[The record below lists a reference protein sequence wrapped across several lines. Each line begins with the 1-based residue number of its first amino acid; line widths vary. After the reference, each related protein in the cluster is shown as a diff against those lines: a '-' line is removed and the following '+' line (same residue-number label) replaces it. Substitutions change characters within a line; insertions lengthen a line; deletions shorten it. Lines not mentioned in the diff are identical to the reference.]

1 MLLPNEG
8 ITLLLKHSSSIKN
21 IFHFDFNEQNH
32 FISLSD
38 EGEIIEWFFNIETL
52 QISQIS
58 KFHLKRPNNELLLE
72 KKHKIQELK
81 KGKYYK
87 ITEVIQFENYI
98 VVGYSDGI
106 ILVYQVSKKQNTL
119 KNKDT
124 KENKSSK
131 SNKII
136 MSDKKENED
145 EAGKEQN
152 KEEKNSEEN
161 ESEENEENEEK
172 EEKEEKSLN
181 LEEDKNGT
189 EGDLNLGGD
198 QGEEEPTGDDKNIK
212 DKNEEINLEYYNY
225 FSLYYVLLGHL
236 QDISALCYI
245 PEKKLLVSSSDDQT
259 VKIFDFETGHL
270 KYYFKLD
277 FIVNKI
283 LYQSTGRNKDS
294 PNIVLTLLSNDPV
307 KAIINL
313 SSNPI
318 TFAHY
323 FFKFNSLIQLEKI
336 NDKYYGLNKNNIV
349 ILDKNLNLEG
359 TFISLNSAD
368 FKYFYKYKNDYLIA
382 DNENNIKIVELINKK
397 KEEPK
402 NKNKKNEKKKPN
414 KGKKDEKEEEEEK
427 TFEKQIINDC
437 KFKVGEDVINGFF
450 VIDNIFFVYCQ
461 DGKIFSV
468 NYDKI
473 KENYERMQMAI
484 EDIESLKLMLS
495 LVNVKKSK
503 KKGKSK
509 KKDKKK

>member
-38 EGEIIEWFFNIETL
+38 DGEIIEWLFNIETL
-52 QISQIS
+52 KISQIS
-58 KFHLKRPNNELLLE
+58 KFHLKRPSNELLLE

-87 ITEVIQFENYI
+87 ITEVIQFENFL
-98 VVGYSDGI
+98 VLGYSDGI
-106 ILVYQVSKKQNTL
+106 VLVYQVSKKQNII
-119 KNKDT
+119 KNKEI
-124 KENKSSK
+124 KANKSSK
-131 SNKII
+131 SNQKII
-136 MSDKKENED
+136 SDKKENEEEVD
-145 EAGKEQN
+145 KEQN
-152 KEEKNSEEN
+152 NEEKNSEES
-161 ESEENEENEEK
+161 ESEENEEK
-172 EEKEEKSLN
+172 EEKEKSSN

-189 EGDLNLGGD
+189 EGDLSLGGD
-198 QGEEEPTGDDKNIK
+198 QGEEGPDGNDKNIEE
-212 DKNEEINLEYYNY
+212 KNEEINLEYYNY
-225 FSLYYVLLGHL
+225 YSLYYVLLGHL
-236 QDISALCYI
+236 KDISSLCYI
-245 PEKKLLVSSSDDQT
+245 QEQKLLVSSSDDQT

-283 LYQSTGRNKDS
+283 LYQNTSKKKDS
-294 PNIVLTLLSNDPV
+294 PNIVLILLSNDPV

-318 TFAHY
+318 TFANY
-323 FFKFNSLIQLEKI
+323 FFNFNSLIQLEKI
-336 NDKYYGLNKNNIV
+336 NDKYYGLNNNNIV
-349 ILDKNLNLEG
+349 ILDKSLNLEG
-359 TFISLNSAD
+359 TFISLNTIN

-397 KEEPK
+397 KEDPK
-402 NKNKKNEKKKPN
+402 DKNKKNEKKKPN

-427 TFEKQIINDC
+427 TFEKKIINDC
-437 KFKVGEDVINGFF
+437 KFKVGDDVINGFF
-450 VIDNIFFVYCQ
+450 VNDNIFFVYCQ
-461 DGKIFSV
+461 DGKIFFV
-468 NYDKI
+468 DYNKI

-484 EDIESLKLMLS
+484 EDIASLKLMLS

>member
-8 ITLLLKHSSSIKN
+8 ITFLLEHSSSIKN

-32 FISLSD
+32 FISLSED
-38 EGEIIEWFFNIETL
+38 GEIIEWLFDIENF

-58 KFHLKRPNNELLLE
+58 KFHLKRPSNDILSE
-72 KKHKIQELK
+72 KKHKIQELA
-81 KGKYYK
+81 KGQYYK
-87 ITEVIQFENYI
+87 ITQVIQFDNFI
-98 VVGYSDGI
+98 VIGYSDGI
-106 ILVYQVSKKQNTL
+106 ILVYQVTKKQNTI
-119 KNKDT
+119 KSKDT
-124 KENKSSK
+124 KTEKSKNKEIHSK
-131 SNKII
+131 KDN
-136 MSDKKENED
+136 ENEVD
-145 EAGKEQN
+145 KEQN
-152 KEEKNSEEN
+152 NEENNAEEN
-161 ESEENEENEEK
+161 ESEENEEK
-172 EEKEEKSLN
+172 EEKEKSSN
-181 LEEDKNGT
+181 SDKEDKNGT
-189 EGDLNLGGD
+189 EGNLSLGGEQSGNGSALD
-198 QGEEEPTGDDKNIK
+198 EKNSEEKKKEV
-212 DKNEEINLEYYNY
+212 NLEYYNY

-236 QDISALCYI
+236 QDISSLCYI
-245 PEKKLLVSSSDDQT
+245 PENKLLVSSSDDHT

-283 LYQSTGRNKDS
+283 LYQNTSRKKDS

-318 TFAHY
+318 TFANY
-323 FFKFNSLIQLEKI
+323 SFNFNSLIQLEKI
-336 NDKYYGLNKNNIV
+336 NDKYYGLNKNNIA
-349 ILDKNLNLEG
+349 IFDKGLLHEG
-359 TFISLNSAD
+359 TFISLNSID
-368 FKYFYKYKNDYLIA
+368 FKYFYKFKNDYLIA
-382 DNENNIKIVELINKK
+382 DNENYIKIVELINKK

-402 NKNKKNEKKKPN
+402 LKNKKNEKKKPQ
-414 KGKKDEKEEEEEK
+414 KGKNDEKDEEEEK

-450 VIDNIFFVYCQ
+450 VNDNNIFVYCQ
-461 DGKIFSV
+461 DGKIYSV
-468 NYDKI
+468 NYNKI

-484 EDIESLKLMLS
+484 EDMASLQLMLS